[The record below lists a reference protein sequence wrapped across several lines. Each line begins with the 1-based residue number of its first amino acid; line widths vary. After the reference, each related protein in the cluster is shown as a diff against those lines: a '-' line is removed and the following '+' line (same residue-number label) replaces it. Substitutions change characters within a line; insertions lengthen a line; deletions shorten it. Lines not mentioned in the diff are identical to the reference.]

1 MNKDQFAGQIFL
13 IFEDRNLKVP
23 SLNWI
28 EALFLKIKDSHDE
41 QINKGF
47 NKVMSISAE
56 EWNKK
61 YGFGGK
67 PAITDWIE
75 FFADKTTFTPEKESS
90 IEVNRI
96 INHAQYY
103 YGNDTVF
110 DNKTTNAC
118 VKAYGGLGKIN
129 YDLFDNYNPKH
140 SDRTWVAREL
150 RNIWLD
156 CHSSEQGDFT
166 PIAGTS
172 SSKRIVFVGDK
183 NKCLIN

>member
-28 EALFLKIKDSHDE
+28 EALFLKIKDSPDD
-41 QINKGF
+41 QLNKGF

-67 PAITDWIE
+67 PAIADWIE
-75 FFADKTTFTPEKESS
+75 FFADKTTFTPEKEAS
-90 IEVNRI
+90 IEVSRI

-118 VKAYGGLGKIN
+118 IKTYGGLGKIN
-129 YDLFDNYNPKH
+129 YELFDNYNPKRA
-140 SDRTWVAREL
+140 DRTWVAKEL
-150 RNIWLD
+150 RDIWLD
-156 CHSSEQGDFT
+156 CHSSGQGDFT
-166 PIAGTS
+166 PCTGNS
-172 SSKRIVFVGDK
+172 SSRRIVYVGDK